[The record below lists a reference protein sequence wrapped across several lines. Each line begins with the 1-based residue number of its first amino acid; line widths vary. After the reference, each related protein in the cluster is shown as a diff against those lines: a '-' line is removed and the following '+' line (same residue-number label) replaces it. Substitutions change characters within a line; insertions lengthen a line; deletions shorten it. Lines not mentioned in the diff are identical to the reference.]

1 MPSPLPSPPPTT
13 PRSRL
18 DLSSPQTQQVLLL
31 GGAASGMLSL
41 LVLCLAALRS
51 WLLPA
56 SRGLRSRRR
65 QGHQA
70 LKTTDDDDD
79 EEYQEEEGADMLTSE
94 PAHAEPPHAEPPQA
108 EPPQAERTGVAESTA
123 SHAGQSSHA
132 PKEELVG
139 QRVTVF
145 GLVSQPEL
153 NGRTGVAVRFLPEHQ
168 RYAVIMAGGKEVAIR
183 AANIRVT
190 ERVIRGEEEA
200 PQPQFRYH

>member
-1 MPSPLPSPPPTT
+1 
-13 PRSRL
+13 
-18 DLSSPQTQQVLLL
+18 
-31 GGAASGMLSL
+31 MLSL

-70 LKTTDDDDD
+70 LKTTDDDEE

-94 PAHAEPPHAEPPQA
+94 PAHAEPPQA

-123 SHAGQSSHA
+123 SHASQSSHA